1 MFNFYAPD
9 VQTNLEQ
16 VRQQAQQVQ
25 EIDGQI
31 RKAVQ
36 VIQDGAWE
44 GEAELKFLED
54 SARLRTEIETLY
66 NDLEQFAAALT
77 QAASTTQEAI
87 GQIHGIVASLP

>member
-1 MFNFYAPD
+1 MFNFFAPD
-9 VQTNLEQ
+9 VQMNLEK
-16 VRQQAQQVQ
+16 VRQQIPQIQ

-36 VIQDGAWE
+36 VVQEGAWE
-44 GEAELKFLED
+44 GDAELKFLED
-54 SARLRTEIETLY
+54 ATRLRAEIEAL
-66 NDLEQFAAALT
+66 NNELENFAAALT